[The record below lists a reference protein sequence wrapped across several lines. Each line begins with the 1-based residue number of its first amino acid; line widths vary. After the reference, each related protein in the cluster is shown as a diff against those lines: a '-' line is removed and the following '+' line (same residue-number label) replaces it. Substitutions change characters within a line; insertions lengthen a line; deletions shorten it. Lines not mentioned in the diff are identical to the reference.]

1 MNKMPIEYSN
11 TNWKNE
17 EKKENNDT
25 NIDSTNVITINE
37 DTDDDKNTNQF
48 LSKKRSFNDA

>member
-1 MNKMPIEYSN
+1 MNKMPIELSN